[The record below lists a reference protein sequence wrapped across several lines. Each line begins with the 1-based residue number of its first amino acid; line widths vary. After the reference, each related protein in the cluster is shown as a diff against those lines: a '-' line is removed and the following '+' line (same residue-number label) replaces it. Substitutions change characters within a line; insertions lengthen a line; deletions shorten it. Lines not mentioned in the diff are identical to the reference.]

1 MALERIA
8 FMPFGL
14 LIDKWRWEVFNGT
27 IGPDE
32 WNKRWWE
39 LRKEYQQIVPPTERG
54 EEFFDPGAKYH
65 IPANSQYIGFVRIL

>member
-27 IGPDE
+27 IGPDQ
-32 WNKRWWE
+32 WNTRWWE